1 MKEKNRDI
9 LADNPKLKEQVY
21 SVPDG
26 YFSGFKA
33 GMTPYAS
40 VEPSLARRLVPYLSM
55 AAVFV
60 FLVTAGTFF
69 LQQTT
74 PADEFTQED
83 FILYSSNISG
93 IGLYEEE
100 PDQLA
105 DAGIADEDIIEYLI
119 YSGISAEE
127 IELSK

>member
-55 AAVFV
+55 AAVFI

-119 YSGISAEE
+119 YSSISAEE

>member
-55 AAVFV
+55 AAVFI

>member
-40 VEPSLARRLVPYLSM
+40 VEPSLARRLVPYPSM
-55 AAVFV
+55 AAVFI

>member
-26 YFSGFKA
+26 YFSEFMA

-55 AAVFV
+55 EAVFI

-74 PADEFTQED
+74 PADEFSQED

-100 PDQLA
+100 TDQLA

>member
-9 LADNPKLKEQVY
+9 LADNPKLKKQVY

-55 AAVFV
+55 AAVFI

>member
-55 AAVFV
+55 AAIFI

>member
-9 LADNPKLKEQVY
+9 LADNPKLKDQVY

-26 YFSGFKA
+26 YFSEFKA
-33 GMTPYAS
+33 GMMPYAS

-55 AAVFV
+55 AAVFI

>member
-26 YFSGFKA
+26 YFSEFKA
-33 GMTPYAS
+33 GMTPYAY

-55 AAVFV
+55 AAVFI

>member
-26 YFSGFKA
+26 YFSVFKA

-55 AAVFV
+55 AAVFI

>member
-40 VEPSLARRLVPYLSM
+40 VEPSLARRLVPYLSL
-55 AAVFV
+55 AAVFI

>member
-26 YFSGFKA
+26 YFSEFKA

-55 AAVFV
+55 AAVFI
-60 FLVTAGTFF
+60 FLVTFF

>member
-40 VEPSLARRLVPYLSM
+40 VEPSLARSLVPYLSM
-55 AAVFV
+55 AAVFI

>member
-9 LADNPKLKEQVY
+9 LAYNPKLKEQVY

-55 AAVFV
+55 AAVFI

>member
-9 LADNPKLKEQVY
+9 LADNPKLKERVY

-55 AAVFV
+55 AAAFI

>member
-55 AAVFV
+55 AAVFI

-69 LQQTT
+69 LQRTT
-74 PADEFTQED
+74 PSDEFTQED

>member
-40 VEPSLARRLVPYLSM
+40 VEPSLARRLVPYPSM
-55 AAVFV
+55 AAAFI

>member
-9 LADNPKLKEQVY
+9 LADNPKLKEQAY

-55 AAVFV
+55 AAVFI

>member
-55 AAVFV
+55 AAVFI
-60 FLVTAGTFF
+60 FLVTTGTFF

-74 PADEFTQED
+74 PADELTQED

>member
-9 LADNPKLKEQVY
+9 LADNPKLKDQVY

-33 GMTPYAS
+33 GMMPYAS

-55 AAVFV
+55 AAVFI

>member
-55 AAVFV
+55 AAVFI

-83 FILYSSNISG
+83 FILYSSNISC

>member
-55 AAVFV
+55 AAVFI
-60 FLVTAGTFF
+60 FLFTAGTFF

>member
-9 LADNPKLKEQVY
+9 LADNPKLKEPVY

-55 AAVFV
+55 AAVFI

>member
-100 PDQLA
+100 PDQFA

>member
-55 AAVFV
+55 AAVFI

-69 LQQTT
+69 LQRTT
-74 PADEFTQED
+74 PSDEFTQED

-100 PDQLA
+100 TDQLA

>member
-21 SVPDG
+21 SVPNG
-26 YFSGFKA
+26 YFSEFKA

-55 AAVFV
+55 AAVFI

>member
-55 AAVFV
+55 AAVFI

-69 LQQTT
+69 LQRTT
-74 PADEFTQED
+74 PSDEFTQED

-100 PDQLA
+100 TYQLA

>member
-55 AAVFV
+55 AAAFI

>member
-33 GMTPYAS
+33 GMTHYAS

-55 AAVFV
+55 AAVFI

>member
-55 AAVFV
+55 AAVFI

-74 PADEFTQED
+74 PVDEFTQED
-83 FILYSSNISG
+83 FILFSDNLTNTIYYDTTEHI
-93 IGLYEEE
+93 
-100 PDQLA
+100 A
-105 DAGIADEDIIEYLI
+105 DAEIADEEIIEYLI

-127 IELSK
+127 IENSK

>member
-26 YFSGFKA
+26 YFSEFKA
-33 GMTPYAS
+33 GMTPYSS

-55 AAVFV
+55 AAVFI

-69 LQQTT
+69 LQRTT
-74 PADEFTQED
+74 PSDEFTQED

-100 PDQLA
+100 TDQLA

>member
-9 LADNPKLKEQVY
+9 LADNPKFKEQVY

-55 AAVFV
+55 AAVFI

>member
-26 YFSGFKA
+26 YFSEFKA

-40 VEPSLARRLVPYLSM
+40 AEPSLARRLVPYLSM
-55 AAVFV
+55 AAVFI

-69 LQQTT
+69 LQRTT
-74 PADEFTQED
+74 PSDEFTQED

-100 PDQLA
+100 TDQLA

>member
-55 AAVFV
+55 AAVFI

-100 PDQLA
+100 TDQLA

>member
-21 SVPDG
+21 SVPNG

-55 AAVFV
+55 AAVFI

>member
-1 MKEKNRDI
+1 MKEKSRDI
-9 LADNPKLKEQVY
+9 LANNPKLKEQFY

-33 GMTPYAS
+33 GMTPYEA

-55 AAVFV
+55 AAVFI

-69 LQQTT
+69 LQRTT
-74 PADEFTQED
+74 PSDEFTQED

-100 PDQLA
+100 TDQLA
-105 DAGIADEDIIEYLI
+105 DASIADEDIIEYLI

>member
-40 VEPSLARRLVPYLSM
+40 MEPSLARRLVPYLSM
-55 AAVFV
+55 AAVFI

>member
-55 AAVFV
+55 AAVFI
-60 FLVTAGTFF
+60 FLVTAGTFV

>member
-55 AAVFV
+55 AAVFI

-100 PDQLA
+100 PDQFA

>member
-9 LADNPKLKEQVY
+9 LADNPKLKDQVY

-26 YFSGFKA
+26 YFSVFKA

-55 AAVFV
+55 AAVFI